1 MANGYKIK
9 SFFLRNA
16 YFSKPQF
23 FLWILL
29 ALFGM
34 ILPVRGLTADQKVGY
49 DAHGRRDPFVPL
61 VTLASK
67 AAAGLTAVESAEDL
81 TIEGVV
87 YDPKRGSIVV
97 VNGSVMKEGEELGNV
112 KVLEIKSNGA
122 WFLVS
127 GTRAFKSIHQNDAQ
141 NERTP

>member
-1 MANGYKIK
+1 MANGDKIK
-9 SFFLRNA
+9 AVFLKNA

-29 ALFGM
+29 AVFGI
-34 ILPVRGLTADQKVGY
+34 ILPERGLTADQKVGY

>member
-1 MANGYKIK
+1 MSNGYKIK

-16 YFSKPQF
+16 YFFKPQF